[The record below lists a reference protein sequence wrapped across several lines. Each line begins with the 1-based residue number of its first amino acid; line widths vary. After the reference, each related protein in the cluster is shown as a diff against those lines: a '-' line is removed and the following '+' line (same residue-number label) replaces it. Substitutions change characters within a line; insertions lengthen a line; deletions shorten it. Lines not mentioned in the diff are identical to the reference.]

1 MYVIDR
7 GENNL
12 YIYSWDAVTRELTLD
27 LPAPYYVELQDC
39 HEGYGLALDEENGR
53 LYVGDNTMTVKY
65 YSTNDWAKLGEFTLG
80 DYAVGI
86 AIDVANQ
93 YVYTGSAQLHS
104 GTWLTKYDL
113 SSDEES
119 WVDVGSCVLGIA
131 VDEDT
136 SLVYLT
142 TYEGGLSP
150 DKLMIYNSALVKQPW
165 ESGDIGNP
173 AGLCVPK
180 GDVSYKEDRFLLSK
194 IDDVVD
200 CVSPTDEFT
209 YSIGYGANGYADTG
223 VVITD
228 YLPLEVTYVSSSP
241 VGSRCIKRPSGL
253 DRIQLHRSAGFY
265 RKRGFPAILQEI
277 LVP

>member
-1 MYVIDR
+1 VYVIDR

-241 VGSRCIKRPSGL
+241 VGTYNEPMHQETIGTGS
-253 DRIQLHRSAGFY
+253 DSA
-265 RKRGFPAILQEI
+265 P
-277 LVP
+277 P